1 MRECCCMAGCNAA
14 VRWWWHVPDRNAPC
28 LHCVCRLRQQLQSE
42 QQQNQA
48 LLVAVRS
55 VQRTQAA
62 AASSYLAGVTR
73 PDSPQIAAA
82 TGAAAHTTAAVGVRS
97 RPASAAAGRVGSMPW
112 GLQSH
117 QQGLTGS
124 SIKSRPASAGWRPA
138 AVVPWGV
145 SAAVGVLQGSS
156 SIGWHQASGQHSSSS
171 PQQDMDL
178 GCSLGHV
185 TVRLT
190 SALPQS

>member
-1 MRECCCMAGCNAA
+1 M
-14 VRWWWHVPDRNAPC
+14 RWWWHWHAPDLNAPC

-62 AASSYLAGVTR
+62 AASSYLSGVTR
-73 PDSPQIAAA
+73 PDSPPMSLKAAA
-82 TGAAAHTTAAVGVRS
+82 MGAAHTPAAAGVHS
-97 RPASAAAGRVGSMPW
+97 RPASAASGRVGTMHW
-112 GLQSH
+112 GLQGH
-117 QQGLTGS
+117 QQAPTGS
-124 SIKSRPASAGWRPA
+124 STKSRPSSAGWRP

-145 SAAVGVLQGSS
+145 SPAAGVLQGSS
-156 SIGWHQASGQHSSSS
+156 SSNGWHQAAGQHSSSG

-178 GCSLGHV
+178 GGNLDHV

-190 SALPQS
+190 SALSQS